1 MLEDTIISLLA
12 KSPADQYS
20 LYRQIGGTTRMS
32 QLLKAISVLQQSGLI
47 HVAKYRKSFRTG
59 LEVPIYSL
67 SKGGKTTSNGNSSN
81 NNRRSTNSKIKRLDV
96 HGLLAGVTSERL
108 VEYEF
113 VARNLMSSQKQAAI
127 LDIGSGSS
135 ILAQAISKF
144 GKGKWA
150 VFRIDI
156 AKSNCDIRMDA
167 RMTGFRKA
175 VFDQVICI
183 STIEHIGI
191 VTDNTGCYDDNDG
204 DIKTIKEIVRVLK
217 KGGNAIITVP
227 YGKVTKPTHRVY
239 DRHALSRL
247 LDVNTGS
254 LVETRK
260 EFYCYEAGKWKRCS
274 QGTADRM
281 IADEVQD
288 PLHFHSKTCACI
300 LLRKR

>member
-1 MLEDTIISLLA
+1 MLEDTIILLLA

-20 LYRQIGGTTRMS
+20 LYRQMRGTTRMS
-32 QLLKAISVLQQSGLI
+32 QLLKAISVLQQSRVI
-47 HVAKYRKSFRTG
+47 HVAKYRKSVRTG

-67 SKGGKTTSNGNSSN
+67 SKGSKTSNANSN
-81 NNRRSTNSKIKRLDV
+81 NSRRSTNSNIKRLDV
-96 HGLLAGVTSERL
+96 HDLLAGVTSERL

-113 VARNLMSSQKQAAI
+113 VARNLISSQKQAAI
-127 LDIGSGSS
+127 LDIGSGNS
-135 ILAQAISKF
+135 ILAEAISKF

-150 VFRIDI
+150 VFRVDI
-156 AKSNCDIRMDA
+156 EKSNCDIRMDA

-191 VTDNTGCYDDNDG
+191 GTDYTGYYDDDDG
-204 DIKTIKEIVRVLK
+204 DIKAIKEIVRVLK

-247 LDVNTGS
+247 LDVDTGS
-254 LVETRK
+254 LVEARK
-260 EFYCYEAGKWKRCS
+260 EFYCYKAGKWKRCS

-281 IADEVQD
+281 IADDAQA
-288 PLHFHSKTCACI
+288 PLHFHSMTCACI
-300 LLRKR
+300 LLRKS